1 MHCGRKVKDE
11 KVEDDDIEK
20 DEDEDVQMDYAEKE
34 NEKDDNVAR

>member
-1 MHCGRKVKDE
+1 MKDE

-20 DEDEDVQMDYAEKE
+20 DEDEDVRMGYAEKE